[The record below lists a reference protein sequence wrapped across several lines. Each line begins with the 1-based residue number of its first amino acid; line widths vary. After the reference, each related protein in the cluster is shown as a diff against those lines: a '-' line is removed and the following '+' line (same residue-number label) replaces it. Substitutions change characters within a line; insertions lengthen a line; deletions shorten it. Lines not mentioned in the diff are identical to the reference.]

1 MKKRLLALIC
11 TVVMVIGMVGCQ
23 KSFDATGYVKGY
35 LDTTMKGEYEEYA
48 KLCQVETS
56 EAEKLYNEG
65 IDAIVTGWTAGLT
78 VGDDMKEKFRQLAI
92 DILKNAKYNVKEA
105 TKDGDSYKVQIA
117 VEPMVLKMSTEEATK
132 LGEDAAKEYM
142 KDHKDINNDEFY
154 AFLAEKMYDFLVEM
168 KDNATFEAEETV
180 EVTVS
185 LGSDKKYTISE
196 ADQQKLIGTVMK
208 TTEDAQ

>member
-1 MKKRLLALIC
+1 MKKKLLALIC
-11 TVVMVIGMVGCQ
+11 TVIMVISMAGCQ
-23 KSFDATGYVKGY
+23 KEFDATGYVKGY
-35 LDTTMKGEYEEYA
+35 LDTTMKGEYDEYA

-65 IDAIVTGWTAGLT
+65 IDAIVTGWTTGLT
-78 VGDDMKEKFRQLAI
+78 VGDEMKEKYRQLAI
-92 DILKNAKYNVKEA
+92 DILKSTKYNVKEA
-105 TKDGDSYKVQIA
+105 TKDGDSYKVQVA
-117 VEPMVLKMSTEEATK
+117 AEPMVLKMSTADATK

-142 KDHKDINNDEFY
+142 EEHEDINNDEFY

-168 KDNATFEAEETV
+168 KENATFEAEETV

-196 ADQQKLIGTVMK
+196 ADQQKLIGTIMK
-208 TTEDAQ
+208 TTE